1 MITTL
6 QLVTQNTTVSNR
18 QRLTLLNSLPSAGH
32 VIATASAS
40 AASAS
45 VFASAS
51 EAARDAALLSRGVFA
66 TTAKALS
73 KGVVSTT
80 GLVGGSGGTN
90 GTFALAFSG
99 GAGSGAA
106 GVFTVAGGAVTS
118 ITITAS
124 GDSYTSAPAISF
136 AASSGLTG
144 ASATAVIADNVSA
157 GEWFSVPVSGT
168 NDALILYENVSGTAT
183 ERVRYPSSAI
193 TSQTVNKAKVYP
205 QRSMTRA
212 GTTSAA
218 SSTLNNL
225 LLDVKVIGPAA
236 AINGKY
242 FKIAYWQNEA
252 SLGGDNDHGL
262 VIQEF
267 DAATYAATGTPT
279 DIHHYNDPAPTIDRA
294 GGVQT
299 FVLTPKQRSHLR
311 FIVTIDAA
319 ALPAAGTAINAY
331 NNSANPAWSWIIDPA
346 CYIPVDEA
354 GATSL
359 SDSIVI
365 NRGKSFP
372 LKSMSRLGT
381 TSAASSTLNNLLL
394 DVQVIGPASSI
405 EGKYFRLSWWQ
416 NETSFGGDSDFGMI
430 IEEHTAATYSTTDTR
445 VIIHDHNNA
454 PATIVRGGGI
464 QTVVITPAQ
473 RPSLR
478 IAVTVDAAYLPA
490 AGTTID
496 ANSDNTRPAWSWVID
511 PACHVPVHMP
521 QATEVKAGVYY
532 TLASGLL
539 TVAWQSDSLLY
550 RLRFGPNGKN
560 SLPNIVGLDRA
571 PAGDPALATWTQINT
586 STTDYL
592 PPLVFSADASGDGGS
607 AIYTGG
613 NHGSDGSAGGSNTAR
628 NVMFELLADNKPLP
642 ASASGYAESITAVI
656 VNELM
661 AYNTITL
668 TRYCLRQT
676 FHVTIRAG
684 SMEVLTEHK
693 ALEAITVTTDN
704 GPQAVTTG
712 YQGTQLIYGGSNTAR
727 VTFSADL
734 TSGAKSSYPNA
745 WALVLMDGTNGQQ
758 VSWMDRSYGIGNGA
772 QVGAANPYIRGG
784 TGSNTKYYH
793 AAIAGVPLAMAAGA
807 SYKWRGGYCWQAP
820 GLQPAGF
827 DSFFVHHRGGKA
839 VPAYG
844 FSDASFSIIE

>member
-1 MITTL
+1 MASIDERLEAATTKAEL
-6 QLVTQNTTVSNR
+6 ASGILEQIANGDDSTTVDTAGGPVPSIAKFIADEKVIVEAQVAVAAASVTADRVAAEAAADAAQLSAGVWENTTVG
-18 QRLTLLNSLPSAGH
+18 LAGT
-32 VIATASAS
+32 I
-40 AASAS
+40 
-45 VFASAS
+45 
-51 EAARDAALLSRGVFA
+51 
-66 TTAKALS
+66 
-73 KGVVSTT
+73 
-80 GLVGGSGGTN
+80 SGQ
-90 GTFALAFSG
+90 
-99 GAGSGAA
+99 
-106 GVFTVAGGAVTS
+106 
-118 ITITAS
+118 
-124 GDSYTSAPAISF
+124 Y
-136 AASSGLTG
+136 
-144 ASATAVIADNVSA
+144 
-157 GEWFSVPVSGT
+157 FSVPSA
-168 NDALILYENVSGTAT
+168 DASEYLILYKNNVGVAQ
-183 ERVRYPSSAI
+183 EIKRYPSSAI
-193 TSQTVNKAKVYP
+193 TSQTVNKGKIFP

-212 GTTSAA
+212 GITSSA
-218 SSTLNNL
+218 STTLNNL
-225 LLDVKVIGPAA
+225 MLDVKVIGPAA

-242 FKIAYWQNEA
+242 FKIAYFQNEA

-279 DIHHYNDPAPTIDRA
+279 DIHHYNDVAPTIDRA

-299 FVLTPKQRSHLR
+299 FVVTPKLR
-311 FIVTIDAA
+311 PELRVVVTIDAA
-319 ALPAAGTAINAY
+319 ALPAAGSAINAY

-346 CYIPVDEA
+346 CYL
-354 GATSL
+354 ATTTYDNL
-359 SDSIVI
+359 TV
-365 NRGKSFP
+365 NQARNMP
-372 LKSMSRLGT
+372 LRVKTRAGT
-381 TSAASSTLNNLLL
+381 TSVENQTLNRLLL
-394 DVQVIGPASSI
+394 DVKVIGPATEI
-405 EGKYFRLSWWQ
+405 AGKYFRISYWQ
-416 NETSFGGDSDFGMI
+416 NEALVGGTQWHGLI
-430 IEEHTAATYSTTDTR
+430 LEEYDAATYAATGTPT
-445 VIIHDHNNA
+445 VIHHYTNT
-454 PATIVRGGGI
+454 PATIDRAGGV
-464 QTVVITPAQ
+464 QTFVMTPFARPNLRFVIT
-473 RPSLR
+473 
-478 IAVTVDAAYLPA
+478 IDAAYLPA

-496 ANSDNTRPAWSWVID
+496 ANSSNTRQAWSWIID
-511 PACHVPVHMP
+511 PSNYMPVSMP
-521 QATEVKAGVYY
+521 APQTDALKSGVYY
-532 TLASGLL
+532 TLSSGLL
-539 TVAWQSDSLLY
+539 TVAWQSGSLLY

-560 SLPNIVGLDRA
+560 SLPNIIGIDRA

-586 STTDYL
+586 ATTDYL
-592 PPLVFSADASGDGGS
+592 PPLVFSADANGDGGPV
-607 AIYTGG
+607 IYTGG
-613 NHGSDGSAGGSNTAR
+613 NHGSDGAAGGSNTAQ
-628 NVMFELLADNKPLP
+628 NVMYKLLADNQPLP
-642 ASASGYAESITAVI
+642 SNASGYAASINILI

-676 FHVTIRAG
+676 FHVAIRAG

-693 ALEAITVTTDN
+693 ALEAITVTGDN
-704 GPQAVTTG
+704 GPQAVTIG